1 VIKPVRTY
9 PDPVLLARCE
19 AVSASEAERVVVD
32 LVDTMRSLPRCVGL
46 AAPQIGEPA
55 RVAVVDCSEHPAA
68 AAHNRLLVLVDP
80 RILEAAG
87 REVGRE
93 GCQSLPW
100 YTVDVARHRRIVVES
115 EPGRLV
121 WAAGFEA
128 RAIQHEI
135 DHLDGT
141 LILDRAAGAR
151 AVHRRGTGA
160 PSLTQPRSGEG
171 NRTP

>member
-1 VIKPVRTY
+1 VIRPVRTY

-19 AVSASEAERVVVD
+19 AANASEAERVAVD

-46 AAPQIGEPA
+46 AAPQIGEPV
-55 RVAVVDCSEHPAA
+55 RVAVVDCSGHPAT
-68 AAHNRLLVLVDP
+68 AAHNQLLVLVDP

-100 YTVDVARHRRIVVES
+100 YTVDVARHRRIVVEA
-115 EPGRLV
+115 EAGRLV
-121 WAAGFEA
+121 WASGFEA

-135 DHLDGT
+135 DHLDGI

-151 AVHRRGTGA
+151 AIHRRGTQVPPPTG
-160 PSLTQPRSGEG
+160 GG
-171 NRTP
+171 